1 MNIKAILDNVPDYK
15 AFLTVDELNRE
26 LLKLGEDYPDKVS
39 VQVIGKSTAGHDILC
54 AKVGSGSKNAL
65 FYGCPHPNE
74 PIGAMMSHYFAR
86 AIAQND
92 EYRKKLDFTFY
103 IIPVSDVDGTKL
115 NEKWFKGPFNL
126 YNYARNFYRPA
137 SHLQVEWTFPMDYK
151 TYKFDKPMPE
161 TQALMK
167 VIDDINPLFI
177 YSLHN
182 AGFGGTYWY
191 LSHPQP
197 QSVYDALSSSSEKM
211 GVPLNLGEPEMPFAV
226 SFAPAFY
233 KMPFAKDI
241 YDYFEKYTPGDPA
254 EKMFAGE
261 CSGAYAGEQT
271 TELVAELPYFLEPRV
286 NSEKTLDYSRL
297 KAVEQKLDITQKHLD
312 DLKLFYNK
320 AECYYSPGN
329 LFASTLEGIIKML
342 PGSIEGE
349 RAFIKTSEQFSE
361 LCKESEAFSNI
372 ELTQFYHL
380 LNWGT
385 MVRSVE
391 SELESVSGDAKIAL
405 ETIMQDAQEM
415 LKKKTDELESQ
426 LNYSVIP
433 IRNLVIVQLESAL
446 RILEQL

>member
-1 MNIKAILDNVPDYK
+1 MSIQNILSNVPDYK
-15 AFLTVDELNRE
+15 AFLTVEELNCE
-26 LLKLGEDYPDKVS
+26 LIKLSKEYPNKVS
-39 VQVIGKSTAGHDILC
+39 IDVIGKSTKGRDILC
-54 AKVGSGSKNAL
+54 AKIGSGSRNAL

-86 AIAQND
+86 AIAEND
-92 EYRKKLDFTFY
+92 SYREKLDFTFY
-103 IIPVSDVDGTKL
+103 IIPVSDVDGTIL

-161 TQALMK
+161 TKALMK
-167 VIDDINPLFI
+167 VIDETQPKFI

-191 LSHPQP
+191 VSHEQP
-197 QSVYDALSSSSEKM
+197 QSVYDALYNSSKNM

-241 YDYFEKYTPGDPA
+241 YDYFEQYTPGDPA
-254 EKMFAGE
+254 QKMFGGE
-261 CSGAYAGEQT
+261 CSGAYAGSDT
-271 TELVAELPYFLEPRV
+271 IELVAELPYFLEPRV
-286 NSEKTLDYSRL
+286 NSEKELDFPRS
-297 KAVEQKLDITQKHLD
+297 KAVEQKLDITQCHLD
-312 DLKLFYNK
+312 DLKLFYEK
-320 AECYYSPGN
+320 AKPYYTDGN
-329 LFASTLEGIIKML
+329 LFASTLDNMLKML
-342 PGSIEGE
+342 PGNIESE
-349 RAFIKTSEQFSE
+349 RAFIKTSEQFNE
-361 LCKESEAFSNI
+361 LCKESEAFSNV
-372 ELTQFYHL
+372 EMTKFYHL

-391 SELESVSGDAKIAL
+391 CEIESANSETKTELEHIK
-405 ETIMQDAQEM
+405 QDAQNM
-415 LKKKTDELESQ
+415 LKLKTDELEAQ

-446 RILEQL
+446 RILEQI